1 MSLAETPL
9 SMLSPASLLKVQPPK
24 PPSCEDFHKQL
35 LSKLAEPSHE
45 SRSEYL
51 QWSRGKKNKGGV
63 RGLSTPTDGDEKM
76 ADSDTE
82 DAPGIDG
89 TAVSDSGYVLSD
101 PKILVPAAA
110 KGDVGAVAAALTNA
124 RLADPN
130 ETGSSGHTAL
140 TAAASH
146 GHAEI
151 VALLLLDARTNP
163 RKKSNNRFSPLL
175 WAATNGHGEVVRC
188 IVEDGRVDVNETTGL
203 GRTPLHLAASGGHAE
218 AVRQL
223 LRDRH
228 VNANQKDRG
237 GATPLEVA
245 TERMH
250 LEVINHLLADGRAD
264 QSSLKLRASRSL
276 DEALGFS
283 PTSPLCNPKLRPVG
297 RGDDA
302 PPAADSPL
310 YQVPLY
316 HVA

>member
-9 SMLSPASLLKVQPPK
+9 SMLSPSSLLKVQPPK
-24 PPSCEDFHKQL
+24 PPSIEDFHKQL

-51 QWSRGKKNKGGV
+51 QWSRGKKKKGGV

-76 ADSDTE
+76 ADSDAE
-82 DAPGIDG
+82 DGPGG
-89 TAVSDSGYVLSD
+89 GAEVSDGGYVLSD

-110 KGDVGAVAAALTNA
+110 KGDVGAVAAALANP

-146 GHAEI
+146 GHAEV
-151 VALLLLDARTNP
+151 VALLLRDARTNP
-163 RKKSNNRFSPLL
+163 RKKSNNRFSPML

-188 IVEDGRVDVNETTGL
+188 IVEDGRADVNEVTGT
-203 GRTPLHLAASGGHAE
+203 GRTPLHLAASGGHAD
-218 AVRQL
+218 AVSQL
-223 LRDRH
+223 LRDGR
-228 VNANQKDRG
+228 VNANRKDRG

-250 LEVINHLLADGRAD
+250 LGVINHLLADGRAD

-283 PTSPLCNPKLRPVG
+283 PTSPLCSPKLRPLPG
-297 RGDDA
+297 PDAA
-302 PPAADSPL
+302 PPAMDSPL
-310 YQVPLY
+310 HQVPVY